1 MQFQMY
7 DFALMMPEIA
17 TAVLA
22 IGIFVIGLI
31 VPKNQAKG
39 IGFLAVAGLLGILI
53 LNFFYWGV
61 NEKVLGGLYL
71 ADPFSMFFNF
81 LFLTAA
87 VIVVLASRD
96 YVLNLKRN
104 QGEFYGL
111 LIAATLGMMLMA
123 GTGDLI
129 TLYIGLELMTISF
142 IILVGYQK
150 TDAKSGEAGLK
161 YIILGAMSSAIL
173 LYGLSL
179 VFGISRTTVIA
190 DIAAQITANGVSPIL
205 LLGLVFLVAGFG
217 FKVSAVPFHMW
228 SPDIYEGA
236 PTPTTAFL
244 AVASKAAG
252 LAALVRIFMIAL
264 PGLQPY
270 WVGIII
276 VLAALTVVIGNL
288 IAIPQSNIKRMLAFS
303 SIAQAGY
310 ILFGLIAFSSLGV
323 GALLFYSFIY
333 VFANIGA
340 FGVAIAVRNST
351 GSDEIKDYS
360 GLAQT
365 SPFLAAVM
373 LASLLSLAGI
383 PPFAGFVGKLY
394 LFMAII
400 DKGLIWL
407 AFLGIGMSMVSVYY
421 YLIVIKAMYIGKPKE
436 GAEAKP
442 IKISG
447 SLKIALAVC
456 GIAITFLGLYPTPL
470 TDMALIVA
478 QSFFPF

>member
-1 MQFQMY
+1 MQLQLS

-22 IGIFVIGLI
+22 VGILI
-31 VPKNQAKG
+31 VGLLVPRNQTKG
-39 IGFLAVAGLLGILI
+39 IGFLATAGFIGILI
-53 LNFFYWGV
+53 LNFTYLGV

-71 ADPFSMFFNF
+71 ADPFSMFFRF

-87 VIVVLASRD
+87 VVVVLASRD
-96 YVLNLKRN
+96 YVDNLKRN

-111 LIAATLGMMLMA
+111 LAAATLGMMLMA
-123 GTGDLI
+123 GAGDLI

-142 IILVGYQK
+142 IILVGFQK
-150 TDAKSGEAGLK
+150 TDAKSGEAGIK
-161 YIILGAMSSAIL
+161 YVILGAMSSAVL

-179 VFGISRTTVIA
+179 VFGITQTTIISE
-190 DIAAQITANGVSPIL
+190 IAAQITETGVTPLL
-205 LLGLVFLVAGFG
+205 LLGMVFLIAGFG

-252 LAALVRIFMIAL
+252 LAAFVRVFMIAL
-264 PGLQPY
+264 PGVEPF
-270 WVGIII
+270 WSGIVI
-276 VLAALTVVIGNL
+276 VLAALTVVIGNF
-288 IAIPQSNIKRMLAFS
+288 IAIPQTNIKRMLAFS

-323 GALLFYSFIY
+323 AALLFYSFIY
-333 VFANIGA
+333 VFSNVGA
-340 FGVAIAVRNST
+340 FGVAIAVRNAT

-365 SPFLAAVM
+365 SPFLAAIM

-383 PPFAGFVGKLY
+383 PPFAGFVGKFY
-394 LFMAII
+394 LFTAVI
-400 DKGLIWL
+400 DQGLIWL

-421 YLIVIKAMYIGKPKE
+421 YLIVVKAMYFGKPKE
-436 GAEAKP
+436 NSKP
-442 IKISG
+442 ITISG
-447 SLKIALAVC
+447 SLKLALVLC
-456 GIAITFLGLYPTPL
+456 GVGVTFLGLYSTPL
-470 TDMALIVA
+470 INMALDVA
-478 QSFFPF
+478 QIFFPF